1 MDYIVSVKGVSKS
14 YGEVQALKD
23 VCFEVKPG
31 EIFGL
36 IGPDGAGKTTLFRIL
51 TTLVLADEGK
61 AEVCGQDV
69 VKNYKEIRRQ
79 AGYMP
84 GRFSLYD
91 EAGEAIPIDYEKS
104 IELLERAKKLGDADA
119 QRQIDYLKEISLKQ
133 NNEIPEN

>member
-84 GRFSLYD
+84 GRFSLYQD
-91 EAGEAIPIDYEKS
+91 LSVEENLNPEKPDVP
-104 IELLERAKKLGDADA
+104 LNKNDAF
-119 QRQIDYLKEISLKQ
+119 QKVQKRRVQEKR
-133 NNEIPEN
+133 

>member
-51 TTLVLADEGK
+51 ILWLYLQAWQQLTLQLPTTMNWILRV
-61 AEVCGQDV
+61 Q
-69 VKNYKEIRRQ
+69 
-79 AGYMP
+79 
-84 GRFSLYD
+84 
-91 EAGEAIPIDYEKS
+91 
-104 IELLERAKKLGDADA
+104 
-119 QRQIDYLKEISLKQ
+119 
-133 NNEIPEN
+133 

>member
-51 TTLVLADEGK
+51 TTLVLACLLYTSPSPRDAHES
-61 AEVCGQDV
+61 
-69 VKNYKEIRRQ
+69 R
-79 AGYMP
+79 MP
-84 GRFSLYD
+84 SS
-91 EAGEAIPIDYEKS
+91 A
-104 IELLERAKKLGDADA
+104 
-119 QRQIDYLKEISLKQ
+119 
-133 NNEIPEN
+133 